1 MTQSYESSGAR
12 RAVPIEDEEDVTT
25 FTGAVGWTIAGTLLP
40 GLGFLKARRW
50 PEGVVTLLFFL
61 TLVGGVGY
69 LLYQRS
75 FLTLLTSSPITLTGL
90 ALLCGLLGLMIT
102 GIIIGTYLA
111 LRPHVVSRGQR
122 LLGALLVVVLTF
134 VVCTPL
140 ALAIGASLS
149 RAGLV
154 R

>member
-1 MTQSYESSGAR
+1 MAESYESSRAR
-12 RAVPIEDEEDVTT
+12 RAVPIEDEEDLTT
-25 FTGAVGWTIAGTLLP
+25 FPGAVGWTIAGTLLP

-61 TLVGGVGY
+61 TLIGGVGY
-69 LLYQRS
+69 LFYQRS

-102 GIIIGTYLA
+102 GIIIGTYLS

-140 ALAIGASLS
+140 AVAIGESLS
-149 RAGLV
+149 QAGLV

>member
-1 MTQSYESSGAR
+1 MTESYESTGAR
-12 RAVPIEDEEDVTT
+12 RAVALEDEEDVTT
-25 FTGAVGWTIAGTLLP
+25 FPGAVGWTIAGTVLP

-50 PEGVVTLLFFL
+50 PEGIVTLLFFL

-69 LLYQRS
+69 LAYQRT

-90 ALLCGLLGLMIT
+90 AVLCALLGLMIT
-102 GIIIGTYLA
+102 GIILGTYLA
-111 LRPHVVSRGQR
+111 LRPHVVTSRQR
-122 LLGALLVVVLTF
+122 VWGGLLVVVLTF
-134 VVCTPL
+134 IVLTPL
-140 ALAIGASLS
+140 AVAIGASLS